1 MHRVTGDRIARP
13 QFSRTVGQDMVLRYA
28 KMFRLARLFE
38 KQLNAVALSDITS
51 ITSSI
56 PLTIFLVEDYV

>member
-1 MHRVTGDRIARP
+1 MHRVTELQGHN
-13 QFSRTVGQDMVLRYA
+13 FHRTIGQGMVLRYPIL
-28 KMFRLARLFE
+28 FRLARLFE

-56 PLTIFLVEDYV
+56 PLTIFLVKDYV